1 MIHPSFTRTKKLPL
15 RLILIVPFVL
25 QIFAAVGLVGYLSFR
40 NGQKAVNDLA
50 EQLMSQASK
59 QVDRQLDN
67 YLAMPHKINQ
77 INSNAVQVGLLKLHD
92 FKNTGHY
99 FWQQMQV
106 FDVSYIYY
114 ALVTGEYAGAGR
126 FRENRGV
133 TIDELSLNTK
143 GKTYTY
149 QTDRQGDRTSVIDV
163 QDYTPLTD
171 PWYTKTLKA
180 NKPIWSSVYNWS
192 DLPEF
197 LSIGATRPIYD
208 NTNKFIGVM
217 GVDFLLSNIG
227 DFLGSIK
234 ISPSAKIFIIERNG
248 LLIANSISQKPF
260 TMVNGKA
267 QRLNVLNSSDSLIQN
282 TAKYL
287 QQKFGNFQAIKNGKQ
302 LDFEFQNSRQFVQ
315 VTPWRDEYGLDWL
328 VIVVVPESDFMA
340 QINANTRTTILL
352 CLGALGGAIALGI
365 FTSRWITKPIVQLR
379 TASVAI
385 ASGELDQ
392 TVEVKGID
400 ELETLAAAFNQ
411 MATQLKESF
420 LELETKVEERTA
432 QLKEAK
438 ESADSANNAKSEFL
452 ANMSHE
458 LRTPLNGI
466 LGYAQILQRDQTAN
480 PKQKDGINII
490 HQCASHL
497 LTLINDILD
506 LSKIEARKLELS
518 PHDFHFASFLNGIVE
533 ICRIKAEQKEIA
545 FNYEVLNKLPTAIH
559 ADEKRLR
566 QVLINLLGNAIKFT
580 DKGGVTF
587 KIGVIDNQSS
597 VIVNSKNDPFPPSGF
612 ASRSWGRPPRP
623 RWLTIPHSQFPI
635 PRIRFQIEDT
645 GVGMNS
651 EQLQKIF
658 LPFVQVGDKQRMAEG
673 TGLGLAISQQI
684 VQMMQSELQVE
695 SLSNVGSKF
704 WFDVDLP
711 ESNQWIELNNANT
724 HNIIGYEQEKQKIL
738 LVDDRWENRSV
749 IVNLLEPLGF
759 ELMEAVNGE
768 EGLEKAKTWHPNL
781 IITDLVMPVLS
792 GLEMTESLRNLSEF
806 KDVIIIASSASV
818 FNFDRQQSLKSGCN
832 DFLPKPVQSK
842 ELLEKISQ
850 HMKLS
855 WIYEAGIVP
864 LTENALVDTAAAFI
878 APSAEE
884 LQALYIAAQIG
895 DIAGVEQ
902 EALRLQQLDS
912 QYLPFTAKLLQ
923 LAQEMD
929 EEGIF
934 KLIKQYT

>member
-1 MIHPSFTRTKKLPL
+1 MIHPALNRSKKLPL

-40 NGQKAVNDLA
+40 NGHKAVNDLA
-50 EQLMSQASK
+50 EQLMSQASN

-77 INSNAVQVGLLKLHD
+77 INSNAVQVGLLELHD
-92 FKNTGHY
+92 FKNTGRY

-114 ALVTGEYAGAGR
+114 ALVTGEYVGAGR
-126 FRENRGV
+126 FQENRGV

-149 QTDRQGDRTSVIDV
+149 QTDRQGNRTSVIDV

-267 QRLNVLNSSDSLIQN
+267 QRLSVLNSSDSLIQA

-302 LDFEFQNSRQFVQ
+302 LDFKFQNSRQFVQ
-315 VTPWRDEYGLDWL
+315 VTPWRDEYGIDWL

-438 ESADSANNAKSEFL
+438 ESADSANSAKSEFL

-518 PHDFHFASFLNGIVE
+518 PHDFHFASFLTGIVE
-533 ICRIKAEQKEIA
+533 ICIIKAEQKEIA
-545 FNYEVLNKLPTAIH
+545 FNYEILNQLPTAIH

-580 DKGGVTF
+580 DKGGVTL
-587 KIGVIDNQSS
+587 KIGVIDNGSS
-597 VIVNSKNDPFPPSGF
+597 VIGNSKNDPFPI
-612 ASRSWGRPPRP
+612 
-623 RWLTIPHSQFPI
+623 TNSQFPI
-635 PRIRFQIEDT
+635 THSQLPITKIRFQIEDT

-658 LPFVQVGDKQRMAEG
+658 LPFEQVGDKQRMAEG

-695 SLSNVGSKF
+695 SIFNVGSKF

-711 ESNQWIELNNANT
+711 ESNQWISLDKANT

-738 LVDDRWENRSV
+738 VVDDRWENRSV
-749 IVNLLEPLGF
+749 IVNFLEPLGF
-759 ELMEAVNGE
+759 ELMEAVNGQ

-792 GLEMTESLRNLSEF
+792 GLEMTQSLRNLSEF
-806 KDVIIIASSASV
+806 QDVIIIASSASV

-842 ELLEKISQ
+842 ELLEQISQ

-864 LTENALVDTAAAFI
+864 FTENALVDTSAAFI
-878 APSAEE
+878 APNAEE

-912 QYLPFTAKLLQ
+912 KYLPFTAKLLQ